1 MGSKLYKLNVTDTFR
16 SHDNGRFFID
26 ARVADA
32 VDVDGVVYASM
43 FGGSFMTRADGD
55 EWHQTESGAKLA
67 AAEEIE
73 KRLASIAAQVAK
85 LREEAMEVVPA

>member
-1 MGSKLYKLNVTDTFR
+1 MASKLYKLNVTDTFR
-16 SHDNGRFFID
+16 SHDGRFFID

-85 LREEAMEVVPA
+85 LRDDAMEGAVA

>member
-1 MGSKLYKLNVTDTFR
+1 MSSKLYKMNVTDNFM
-16 SHDNGRFFID
+16 SHDGRFFID

-67 AAEEIE
+67 AADEIE

-85 LREEAMEVVPA
+85 LREEAMEGVAV

>member
-1 MGSKLYKLNVTDTFR
+1 MTGKLYKLNVTDTFQGR
-16 SHDNGRFFID
+16 DGRFFLD

-32 VDVDGVVYASM
+32 VDVEGVMYASM
-43 FGGSFMTRADGD
+43 FDGSFMTRADD
-55 EWHQTESGAKLA
+55 EWHQTESGAKRA

-85 LREEAMEVVPA
+85 LREDAMEPVTA

>member
-1 MGSKLYKLNVTDTFR
+1 MGSKLYKHVVSDHFR
-16 SHDNGRFFID
+16 GEFFID
-26 ARVADA
+26 RRTADA
-32 VDVDGVVYASM
+32 VEVDGVVYASM

-85 LREEAMEVVPA
+85 LREDAMEPVTA

>member
-1 MGSKLYKLNVTDTFR
+1 MSEKLYKMTVTDNFR
-16 SHDNGRFFID
+16 SHDGRFFID
-26 ARVADA
+26 SRVADA
-32 VDVDGVVYASM
+32 VDVDGVIYASM

-73 KRLASIAAQVAK
+73 KRLASVTAQVAK
-85 LREEAMEVVPA
+85 LREEAMEKVAA

>member
-1 MGSKLYKLNVTDTFR
+1 MSSKLYKMNVTDNFR
-16 SHDNGRFFID
+16 SHDGLFFID

-32 VDVDGVVYASM
+32 VEVDDVMYASM

-55 EWHQTESGAKLA
+55 EWHQTESGAKIA

-73 KRLASIAAQVAK
+73 RRLAGIAAQAAK
-85 LREEAMEVVPA
+85 LREEAMEKVAV